1 MATGSA
7 QPPRWNAPMEGQGAY
22 NRHSYRQAD
31 SGAVAVPLLQQ
42 AAHLIDPA
50 PDDQLL
56 LIADYG
62 SSQGRNS
69 LGPLRAAIAVLRE
82 RFGGDRAICV
92 AHTDLPDN
100 DFSTLFHMLHT
111 DSGSYLNGDPNVY
124 ASAVGR
130 TFYESVLPP
139 AQVSLGWCANAAH
152 WPSCIAARVSGHYWS
167 LRATG
172 SARLAF
178 EAQCAHDWRTFLSLR
193 ASCAQAVD

>member
-1 MATGSA
+1 
-7 QPPRWNAPMEGQGAY
+7 MEGQGAY

-111 DSGSYLNGDPNVY
+111 DFLAAISMATRTCMP
-124 ASAVGR
+124 APSAVRFTKACTAASSGLIGVVCKCCPLAELHRRPSFRTLLVVACYRLGSSGVRGPVRTRLADISIAPRARVAPKRSTSGGSGR
-130 TFYESVLPP
+130 T
-139 AQVSLGWCANAAH
+139 
-152 WPSCIAARVSGHYWS
+152 
-167 LRATG
+167 
-172 SARLAF
+172 
-178 EAQCAHDWRTFLSLR
+178 
-193 ASCAQAVD
+193 